1 MTDSEII
8 QYLSGDT
15 KVPVYKFEGQFQE
28 LEGILHSNGTG
39 FNTLK
44 VRDVIYF
51 VINGNPIDGLN
62 ERIQVF
68 YNGEV

>member
-8 QYLSGDT
+8 NYLSHEGT
-15 KVPVYKFEGQFQE
+15 VPVYKFEGSFQE

-51 VINGNPIDGLN
+51 VINGNPIDDLD

-68 YNGEV
+68 YNGNI